1 MSIDKNRKIIS
12 KGGNMTLKVPFGC
25 ANCMQGP
32 AWGQNSAQYNAV
44 KIDIHQPEI
53 KTEEPKTDKKLYDY
67 PSASVYDTEAP
78 NKAPITPPFEI
89 TVPKGQKAAGLI
101 EDSPE
106 EVAEETPQLE
116 EESAQ
121 ISDETQIE
129 EPIVSYAEGEATS
142 NSKSETSL
150 NDSFEAHNPLN
161 HYSINKQKLAFGAS
175 EKVGKLDE
183 PKNQGKPVFDTNEV
197 VKTLNSKDLKEQTI
211 GLATIAFICEENPNI
226 AKQFLNP
233 QIIKA
238 LTDVLKQ
245 DSKKLAGPTPEQIKL
260 RKEVM
265 EGKKLSDEQMKIAVK
280 TSPMEMSERNKQ
292 FAIYTIALLDTVLI
306 NEFDK
311 NNKTSSQKVELEMRD
326 LPGMNEV
333 VNVLQTNPNPVLRTT
348 AVEALY
354 FISKPDFN
362 PVIKPIL
369 KAATND
375 KDIKV
380 SETAKKALA
389 NIDKK
394 AQNVQQ
400 KQNVQQQQNMQQKQ
414 INKTR

>member
-1 MSIDKNRKIIS
+1 
-12 KGGNMTLKVPFGC
+12 MTLKVPFGC
-25 ANCMQGP
+25 ANCIQGP

-53 KTEEPKTDKKLYDY
+53 KTEEQKKDKSLYDY

-89 TVPKGQKAAGLI
+89 TTSKSQPALI
-101 EDSPE
+101 EDIPQEAVE
-106 EVAEETPQLE
+106 ETTPQISEETPPG
-116 EESAQ
+116 
-121 ISDETQIE
+121 DEA
-129 EPIVSYAEGEATS
+129 IVSYEEGDASS
-142 NSKSETSL
+142 NNNYETSL
-150 NDSFEAHNPLN
+150 SNSFETHNPLN
-161 HYSINKQKLAFGAS
+161 HQSVNKQKLAFGAN
-175 EKVGKLDE
+175 EKVGKLVE
-183 PKNQGKPVFDTNEV
+183 PKNQGEPVFDTNEV

-211 GLATIAFICEENPNI
+211 GLATIAFICEENPKV

-233 QIIKA
+233 PIMKA

-245 DSKKLAGPTPEQIKL
+245 DSRKLAGPTPEQIKL

-265 EGKKLSDEQMKIAVK
+265 EGKKISDEQMKIASQS
-280 TSPMEMSERNKQ
+280 SPMEMSERNKQ
-292 FAIYTIALLDTVLI
+292 FAIYTIALLDGVLI

-311 NNKTSSQKVELEMRD
+311 NNKTSSEKVELEMRD

-333 VNVLQTNPNPVLRTT
+333 VNVLKSNPNPVLRTT
-348 AVEALY
+348 AIEALY
-354 FISKPDFN
+354 FVAKPEFN

-375 KDIKV
+375 KDAQV

-394 AQNVQQ
+394 GQNIQ
-400 KQNVQQQQNMQQKQ
+400 KQNVQQNQTRQVKS
-414 INKTR
+414 NKIK

>member
-1 MSIDKNRKIIS
+1 
-12 KGGNMTLKVPFGC
+12 MTLKVPFGC

-67 PSASVYDTEAP
+67 PSASVYDTKSP
-78 NKAPITPPFEI
+78 NKVPVSPPFEV
-89 TVPKGQKAAGLI
+89 TASKSQAASI
-101 EDSPE
+101 ENEPE
-106 EVAEETPQLE
+106 EPV
-116 EESAQ
+116 
-121 ISDETQIE
+121 
-129 EPIVSYAEGEATS
+129 VSYEEGDASS
-142 NSKSETSL
+142 NNNYESSL
-150 NDSFEAHNPLN
+150 DNSFETHNPLN
-161 HYSINKQKLAFGAS
+161 HQSVNKQKLAFGAN
-175 EKVGKLDE
+175 EKVGKLVE
-183 PKNQGKPVFDTNEV
+183 PKNQGEPVFDTNEV

-211 GLATIAFICEENPNI
+211 GLATIAFICEENPKV

-233 QIIKA
+233 PIMKA

-245 DSKKLAGPTPEQIKL
+245 DSRKLAGPTPEQIKL

-265 EGKKLSDEQMKIAVK
+265 EGKKISDEQMKIATQ
-280 TSPMEMSERNKQ
+280 TSPMELCERNKQ

-311 NNKTSSQKVELEMRD
+311 NNKTSSEKVELEMRD
-326 LPGMNEV
+326 LPGMDAV
-333 VNVLQTNPNPVLRTT
+333 VNVLKTNPNPVLRTT
-348 AVEALY
+348 AIEALF
-354 FISKPDFN
+354 FIAKPEFN

-375 KDIKV
+375 KDAQV
-380 SETAKKALA
+380 SKTAKKALA

-394 AQNVQQ
+394 GQNLQ
-400 KQNVQQQQNMQQKQ
+400 KQNVQQNQT
-414 INKTR
+414 NKTK